1 MIASNGA
8 LDMSLQTSSTILLIG
23 KDTTLQYLLARF
35 AEHSGYQWKVSA
47 DILSG
52 SEIASIHPAVI
63 IFLSTE
69 LLAREPTFLTELADL
84 DAPILVCS
92 SAVEEARAKEL
103 GADYCLLH
111 PLSYNDFQTALA
123 NVTASKRI

>member
-69 LLAREPTFLTELADL
+69 LLARELADL